1 MKQSNQV
8 IDLRPYLAA
17 QQTVEAPPVVSA
29 PVRERKE
36 SRVAAAIGM
45 VECAVTVAIG
55 AGFGIALLAFLAA
68 LLR

>member
-8 IDLRPYLAA
+8 IDLRPYLSA
-17 QQTVEAPPVVSA
+17 QQTVEVPVAPTPVC
-29 PVRERKE
+29 ERKG
-36 SRVAAAIGM
+36 SRVAAAVGM

>member
-17 QQTVEAPPVVSA
+17 QQTVETPVASA